1 MKSLTVSLLGFLIWM
16 DMSLQTPLNKIDNT
30 LEICQQSLEIIDKKK
45 LEQVMLAVIT
55 QSLKILTPEQK
66 NLATIDVK
74 LSCRPEGEVR

>member
-55 QSLKILTPEQK
+55 QSLKTLTPEQK